1 MSQHPSTRLRAL
13 ALAVSLT
20 VASSLSACASTAD
33 GEADGATIEN
43 CDRQVEVGKPPER
56 VVSLNQ
62 GTTELLLA
70 LGLEDRLVG
79 TATWTEPV
87 RSDLAEA
94 NEKVPRLADDTPS
107 FEAVLDAEPDFVMG
121 LYHAM
126 FTDDRVAARDSF
138 EELGVRT
145 WLSPTSCFPED
156 ETLGEPVELDDI
168 YGEITDIA
176 HIFGV
181 PERGEELVAEL
192 EQTVSAAQEKV
203 DALELPEDFSTIF
216 WFGQNEP
223 PYLAGS
229 TGAPQ
234 IIARTLG
241 VENAYAD
248 LSQHWA
254 EVGWDDILH
263 RSPDVIV
270 ACDLTR
276 DGEGQSLQAKID
288 FVAADAAISQ
298 LPAVQEERWVPVR
311 GTELNI
317 TISTIDGIEKLAD
330 ALVAMYGE
338 Q

>member
-1 MSQHPSTRLRAL
+1 VRHHITTRLRAV
-13 ALAVSLT
+13 ALAIWLP
-20 VASSLSACASTAD
+20 VALSLSSCGNTVED
-33 GEADGATIEN
+33 GAGKATIEN
-43 CDRQVEVGKPPER
+43 CGRQVDIDVPPER
-56 VVSLNQ
+56 VVSINQ

-70 LGLEDRLVG
+70 LGLEDRIVG

-87 RSDLAEA
+87 RSDLSAA
-94 NEKVPRLADDTPS
+94 NEKVPQLSDDTPS
-107 FEAVLDAEPDFVMG
+107 FEAVLDSEPDFVMA
-121 LYHAM
+121 LYYAM
-126 FTDDRVAARDSF
+126 FTDERVAARDAF

-156 ETLGEPVELDDI
+156 ETLSERVGLDDI
-168 YGEITDIA
+168 YGEITAIA
-176 HIFGV
+176 RIFGV
-181 PERGEELVAEL
+181 PERGRELVAEL
-192 EQTVSAAQEKV
+192 QQTVTAAQEKV
-203 DALELPEDFSTIF
+203 NSLKLPRDFSAIF

-241 VENAYAD
+241 IENAYAD
-248 LSQHWA
+248 VSQHWA
-254 EVGWDDILH
+254 EVAWDDVLN

-276 DGEGQSLQAKID
+276 EGEGQSLQSKID
-288 FVAADAAISQ
+288 FVNADAAISR
-298 LPAVQEERWVPVR
+298 LPAAQEDRWIAVR

-317 TISTIDGIEKLAD
+317 TISTIDGIEKVAD
-330 ALVAMYGE
+330 ALVNMYGE